1 MNKGLIFWS
10 KRLLGVGLLGLYA
23 AFTTGVSSTL
33 AQENRPINITATTRL
48 EGWRFS
54 PEVMQLDIALSD
66 ASQPRYFYLPKPARI
81 VVDLPNT
88 RLGRS
93 ISTQEN
99 YSGAVERV
107 RVSQLNGS
115 VTRIV
120 MDLAPG
126 TFLDRNQ
133 IQLQPASWQ
142 NQTRWMLRAY
152 AGGGS
157 NSFQNSFQQSGM
169 SPAQQVNPNSNF
181 FNNVN
186 TIQPPSPPPGYL
198 GIPQP
203 PYAPPQGQDNFNR
216 DMQTPGNFIPPQP
229 RNGMMLQPPSVV
241 PSPTVFS
248 DSPQPSVV
256 VPPLNQNQNQ
266 NLPYQVP
273 NSPLPPA
280 SFPNQSGF
288 NSVTPFPTPSFQQVP
303 VIVNPQQVN
312 QQQFNPQ
319 QVPVIVNP
327 QQGNPQQGNPQ
338 QYSPNPA
345 VIPWGENIPRR

>member
-1 MNKGLIFWS
+1 MHKGLIFWS
-10 KRLLGVGLLGLYA
+10 KRLLGVGLLGLYT
-23 AFTTGVSSTL
+23 AFTTAVSPTL

-54 PEVMQLDIALSD
+54 PQAMQLDIALSAD
-66 ASQPRYFYLPKPARI
+66 SQPRYFYLPKPARI

-99 YSGAVERV
+99 YSGAVQRV

-115 VTRIV
+115 VARIV

-126 TFLDRNQ
+126 TFIDGNQ

-142 NQTRWMLRAY
+142 NQTRWMLRAFF
-152 AGGGS
+152 GGG
-157 NSFQNSFQQSGM
+157 NSSFQQPAFQQPL
-169 SPAQQVNPNSNF
+169 SPAQQVNPNSSF

-186 TIQPPSPPPGYL
+186 NIQPPSPPPGYL
-198 GIPQP
+198 GTPQP
-203 PYAPPQGQDNFNR
+203 PYVPPQSQSNFSR
-216 DMQTPGNFIPPQP
+216 DTQNSGNFIPPQP
-229 RNGMMLQPPSVV
+229 RNGMMMPQPSTV
-241 PSPTVFS
+241 PSPTVFN
-248 DSPQPSVV
+248 DSSQPSVI
-256 VPPLNQNQNQ
+256 VPPLNQ

-280 SFPNQSGF
+280 SFPNQPGF
-288 NSVTPFPTPSFQQVP
+288 NSITPFPTPNFQQVP
-303 VIVNPQQVN
+303 VIVNPQPVN
-312 QQQFNPQ
+312 QQPLPIMVSPQQVNPQ
-319 QVPVIVNP
+319 QV
-327 QQGNPQQGNPQ
+327 NPQ

-345 VIPWGENIPRR
+345 IIPWGENIPRR